1 MADAVQTLTGA
12 LARWGGAIVAPRRT
26 VASLHPDE
34 GARDGLML
42 GALYVLGTSVFPMTA
57 AIATVVATHSVV
69 ALASGV
75 ARVLLTPVVV
85 LVVAE
90 TLLGGRRSYRGGLT
104 LLPLVLVGTLA
115 HLLVMLKLPSLP
127 GLWPDVVGAVGAAGY
142 ALWIRPAVPPEPETK
157 PEEKRS

>member
-1 MADAVQTLTGA
+1 MHELAFPLLVGLIAIA
-12 LARWGGAIVAPRRT
+12 LAFDYLNG
-26 VASLHPDE
+26 LHD
-34 GARDGLML
+34 
-42 GALYVLGTSVFPMTA
+42 A
-57 AIATVVATHSVV
+57 ANSIATVVATHSVV

-75 ARVLLTPVVV
+75 ARVLLTPIVV